1 MRLTVFGSGHPYRG
15 GVARTTTDLVHALD
29 GRGHDVL
36 FLTPRRQYPPW
47 LFPGASD
54 RDPDACRRLD
64 CAEVLLDP
72 LQPLSWPRSKRR
84 ALDHEADA
92 WILPYWTWAWS
103 GLWRWL
109 LRGRRPPVVAL
120 AHNPADHGAGLLRRS
135 AARSVLRRCDA
146 IFTHARI
153 LEEELAA
160 AYPAVPTASHPLPAP
175 ELGDL
180 PPREEARGQLD
191 IRGDRKVALFLGL
204 IRSYKG
210 VDLLLEAISRQ
221 AADSNWM
228 LVVAGEP
235 WEDLGPALGRQVRAL
250 GIENLVRLRLGWVPE
265 AEVPLLLAAADLVV
279 LPYRSGSQSA
289 VAPLALAAGL
299 PVLSTR
305 VGGLAEVVDDGVNGV
320 LVEPGSA
327 PALARAF
334 EDLTPEKL
342 DGLAAGA
349 RASRLRLTWDGYAA
363 ALEDLLE
370 RLAAANSEFGI
381 RDSESHS
388 PSPS

>member
-15 GVARTTTDLVHALD
+15 GIARTTTDLVRALEA
-29 GRGHDVL
+29 RGHDL
-36 FLTPRRQYPPW
+36 QFLTPRRQYPPW

-54 RDPDACRRLD
+54 RDPDACRRLK
-64 CAEVLLDP
+64 CAQEILDP
-72 LQPLSWPRSKRR
+72 LQPLSWPGSKRL
-84 ALDHEADA
+84 AQGHEADA

-109 LRGRRPPVVAL
+109 LRGRRPPVVAV

-135 AARSVLRRCDA
+135 VARSVLRRCDA
-146 IFTHARI
+146 VFTHART

-160 AYPAVPTASHPLPAP
+160 AYPGVPTASHPLPSP
-175 ELGDL
+175 EIGEL
-180 PPREEARGQLD
+180 PPRKEARGQLQ
-191 IRGDRKVALFLGL
+191 IPVDRKVALFLGL

-235 WEDLGPALGRQVRAL
+235 WEDLGPVLGQQVRAL
-250 GIENLVRLRLGWVPE
+250 GIANLVQLRLGWVPE
-265 AEVPLLLAAADLVV
+265 AEVPLLLAAANLVV

-299 PVLSTR
+299 PVISTR

-320 LVEPGSA
+320 LVEPGSVDE
-327 PALARAF
+327 LARAF
-334 EDLTPEKL
+334 EELTTERL
-342 DGLAAGA
+342 DELAEGA
-349 RASRLRLTWDGYAA
+349 LASRSRLTWDGYAA
-363 ALEDLLE
+363 ALEGLLE
-370 RLAAANSEFGI
+370 KVVGAI
-381 RDSESHS
+381 
-388 PSPS
+388 

>member
-15 GVARTTTDLVHALD
+15 GIARTTTDLVHGLEA
-29 GRGHDVL
+29 RGHDVL
-36 FLTPRRQYPPW
+36 FLTPRRQYPKW
-47 LFPGASD
+47 LFPGAND

-64 CAEVLLDP
+64 CAEVMLDP
-72 LQPLSWPRSKRR
+72 LQPFSWPGSRRR
-84 ALDHEADA
+84 ALEHEADA

-109 LRGRRPPVVAL
+109 LRGRRPPVVAV
-120 AHNPADHGAGLLRRS
+120 AHNPADHGAGILQRS

-146 IFTHARI
+146 VFTHARI

-160 AYPAVPTASHPLPAP
+160 AYPGVPTASHPLPPP
-175 ELGDL
+175 ELGEL
-180 PPREEARGQLD
+180 SSREEARRQLD
-191 IRGDRKVALFLGL
+191 LPADRKVALFLGI

-210 VDLLLEAISRQ
+210 IDLLFEAISRQ
-221 AADSNWM
+221 PVDRNWF

-235 WEDLGPALGRQVRAL
+235 WDDLGPAIGKQVRAL
-250 GIENLVRLRLGWVPE
+250 GIEDRVRLRLGWVPE

-305 VGGLAEVVDDGVNGV
+305 VGGLSEVVQNGINGV
-320 LVEPGSA
+320 LVEPGSVDELA
-327 PALARAF
+327 TAL
-334 EDLTPEKL
+334 EQLNHEKL
-342 DGLAAGA
+342 AALAAGA
-349 RASRLRLTWDGYAA
+349 RESRSRLTWDGYAE
-363 ALEDLLE
+363 ALESLLE
-370 RLAAANSEFGI
+370 QVKS
-381 RDSESHS
+381 
-388 PSPS
+388 

>member
-15 GVARTTTDLVHALD
+15 GIARTTTDLVVALEA
-29 GRGHDVL
+29 RGHDVL
-36 FLTPRRQYPPW
+36 FLTPRRQYPTW

-64 CAEVLLDP
+64 CAEVVLDP
-72 LQPLSWPRSKRR
+72 LQPLSWPGSKRR
-84 ALDHEADA
+84 ALDHEAEA

-109 LRGRRPPVVAL
+109 LRGRRPPVVAI
-120 AHNPADHGAGLLRRS
+120 AHNPADHGAGVLQRS

-146 IFTHARI
+146 VFTHARI
-153 LEEELAA
+153 LDEQLAA
-160 AYPAVPTASHPLPAP
+160 AYPGLPTASHPLPPP
-175 ELGDL
+175 ELGEL
-180 PPREEARGQLD
+180 PPREEARQQLE
-191 IRGDRKVALFLGL
+191 IQADRKVALFLGL

-221 AADSNWM
+221 SGDSNWS

-235 WEDLGPALGRQVRAL
+235 WEDLGPALEQQARAL
-250 GIENLVRLRLGWVPE
+250 GIEDRLQLRLGWVPE

-299 PVLSTR
+299 PVLSTK
-305 VGGLAEVVDDGVNGV
+305 VGGLPEVVRDGINGV
-320 LVEPGSA
+320 LVEPGSVDELA
-327 PALARAF
+327 CALEEMTAEKLAELAEGALA
-334 EDLTPEKL
+334 
-342 DGLAAGA
+342 
-349 RASRLRLTWDGYAA
+349 SRSRLTWDGYAA
-363 ALEDLLE
+363 ALEGLLSQVIS
-370 RLAAANSEFGI
+370 NQ
-381 RDSESHS
+381 
-388 PSPS
+388 

>member
-15 GVARTTTDLVHALD
+15 GIARTTTDLVSALEA
-29 GRGHDVL
+29 RGHNVL
-36 FLTPRRQYPPW
+36 FLTPRRQYPNW

-64 CAEVLLDP
+64 CAEVMLDP
-72 LQPLSWPRSKRR
+72 LQPLSWPGSKRR
-84 ALDHEADA
+84 ALKHDADM
-92 WILPYWTWAWS
+92 WILPFWTWAWA

-109 LRGRRPPVVAL
+109 LRGRRPPVAAV
-120 AHNPADHGAGLLRRS
+120 AHNPEDHGAGVLQRS

-146 IFTHARI
+146 VFTHARI

-160 AYPAVPTASHPLPAP
+160 AYPGVPTASHPLPPP
-175 ELGDL
+175 ELGEL
-180 PPREEARGQLD
+180 PPREEARRQLD
-191 IRGDRKVALFLGL
+191 VPPDRKVALFLGL

-210 VDLLLEAISRQ
+210 VDLLFEAISRQ
-221 AADSNWM
+221 PGDGNWL

-235 WEDLGPALGRQVRAL
+235 WGDLGTALGKQVRTL
-250 GIENLVRLRLGWVPE
+250 GIEDRVRLRLGWVPE
-265 AEVPLLLAAADLVV
+265 AEVPVLLAAADLVV
-279 LPYRSGSQSA
+279 LPYLSGSQSA

-305 VGGLAEVVDDGVNGV
+305 VGGLPEVVRDGINGV

-327 PALARAF
+327 DELAQAF
-334 EDLTPEKL
+334 AGL
-342 DGLAAGA
+342 DGQKLAALAAGA
-349 RASRLRLTWDGYAA
+349 RESRSGLTWDGYAA

-370 RLAAANSEFGI
+370 RVVAANSEFGI
-381 RDSESHS
+381 RKSGWL
-388 PSPS
+388 PAR

>member
-15 GVARTTTDLVHALD
+15 GIARTTTDLVHALEA
-29 GRGHDVL
+29 RGHDML
-36 FLTPRRQYPPW
+36 FLTPRRQYPTW

-54 RDPDACRRLD
+54 RDPDACRRLE
-64 CAEVLLDP
+64 CAEVMLDP
-72 LQPLSWPRSKRR
+72 LQPLSWPGSKRR
-84 ALDHEADA
+84 ALAHEADA

-109 LRGRRPPVVAL
+109 LRGRRPPVVAV
-120 AHNPADHGAGLLRRS
+120 AHNPADHGAGVLRRS

-146 IFTHARI
+146 LFTHAGI

-160 AYPAVPTASHPLPAP
+160 AYPGVPTASHPLPPP
-175 ELGDL
+175 ELGEL
-180 PPREEARGQLD
+180 PRREEARRQLD
-191 IRGDRKVALFLGL
+191 IPADRKVALFLGL

-221 AADSNWM
+221 PEDSNWL

-235 WEDLGPALGRQVRAL
+235 WENLGPALDRQVRAL
-250 GIENLVRLRLGWVPE
+250 GIEDRLRLRLGWVPE
-265 AEVPLLLAAADLVV
+265 AEVPLLLAAADLVA

-305 VGGLAEVVDDGVNGV
+305 VGGLPEVVQDGINGV
-320 LVEPGSA
+320 LVEPGSVDELA
-327 PALARAF
+327 GALEEMTAEKLAELAEGALA
-334 EDLTPEKL
+334 
-342 DGLAAGA
+342 
-349 RASRLRLTWDGYAA
+349 SRSRLTWDGYAV
-363 ALEDLLE
+363 ALEGLLSQVIS
-370 RLAAANSEFGI
+370 NQ
-381 RDSESHS
+381 
-388 PSPS
+388 

>member
-15 GVARTTTDLVHALD
+15 GIARTTTDLVVALEA
-29 GRGHDVL
+29 RGHDVL
-36 FLTPRRQYPPW
+36 FLTPRRQYPTW

-64 CAEVLLDP
+64 CAEVVLDP
-72 LQPLSWPRSKRR
+72 LQPLSWPGSKRR
-84 ALDHEADA
+84 ALDHEAEA

-109 LRGRRPPVVAL
+109 LRGRRPPVVAI
-120 AHNPADHGAGLLRRS
+120 AHNPADHGAGVLQRS

-146 IFTHARI
+146 VFTHARI
-153 LEEELAA
+153 LEEQLAA
-160 AYPAVPTASHPLPAP
+160 AYPGLPTASHPLPPP
-175 ELGDL
+175 ELGEL
-180 PPREEARGQLD
+180 PPREEAREQLE
-191 IRGDRKVALFLGL
+191 IQADRKVALFLGL

-221 AADSNWM
+221 SGDSNWS

-235 WEDLGPALGRQVRAL
+235 WEDLGPALEQQARAL
-250 GIENLVRLRLGWVPE
+250 GIEDRLRLRLGWVPE

-299 PVLSTR
+299 PVLSTK
-305 VGGLAEVVDDGVNGV
+305 VGGLPEVVRDGINGV
-320 LVEPGSA
+320 LVEPGSVGELA
-327 PALARAF
+327 GALEEMTAEKLAELAEGALA
-334 EDLTPEKL
+334 
-342 DGLAAGA
+342 
-349 RASRLRLTWDGYAA
+349 SRSRLTWDGYAA
-363 ALEDLLE
+363 ALEKLLE
-370 RLAAANSEFGI
+370 QVKS
-381 RDSESHS
+381 
-388 PSPS
+388 